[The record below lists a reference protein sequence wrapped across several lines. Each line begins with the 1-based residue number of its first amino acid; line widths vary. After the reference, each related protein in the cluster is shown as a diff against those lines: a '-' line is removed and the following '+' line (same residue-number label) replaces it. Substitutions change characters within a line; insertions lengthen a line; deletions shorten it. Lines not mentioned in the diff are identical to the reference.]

1 MTLPATPWASV
12 ADFIEMGGYGLYVW
26 GACTMVGAAALWE
39 AVTLV
44 QRRRRALDELQQRQ
58 PEAGGDAR

>member
-1 MTLPATPWASV
+1 MMLPSSPWASV
-12 ADFIEMGGYGLYVW
+12 ADFVDMGGFGLYVW

-39 AVTLV
+39 ALTLV

-58 PEAGGDAR
+58 REAARDAG